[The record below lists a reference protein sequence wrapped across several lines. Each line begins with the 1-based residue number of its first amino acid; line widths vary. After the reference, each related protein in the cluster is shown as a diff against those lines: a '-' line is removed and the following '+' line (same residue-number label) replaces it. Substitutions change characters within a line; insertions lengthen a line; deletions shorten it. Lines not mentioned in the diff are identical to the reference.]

1 MNAEHRIAS
10 LRRRLVDEGIDAVL
24 ISGASNMTYLTG
36 FEHVIDRAIN
46 AACLVT
52 PDVSRFYTDFRY
64 QEAAETAAVGTP
76 WTVRVP
82 KESLYVELCAELRE
96 EGVQS
101 LAMESSVPYGRF
113 KFVSEQFQGR
123 VEPVN
128 QWVEEIRQVKEP
140 HEIERIAAAAALGDE
155 AFEHILGRIEPGL
168 TEREVALEL
177 EFFMR
182 RNGSE
187 GVAFD
192 PIVASGPNSARPHAQ
207 VSDRVIEN
215 GDLVKLDFGARIE
228 GYCSDM
234 TRTVVVGKATERQR
248 EIYSAALEANG
259 IGLAAVRPGLPA
271 CDIDRS
277 ARDALAAR
285 GFGGEYFGHSLGHGV
300 GIDVHEQPSISPLNR
315 DSVRIGS
322 VITIEPG
329 VYVPGLGGVRI
340 EDLVV
345 VEESGARLLT
355 HSTKDLIE
363 L

>member
-1 MNAEHRIAS
+1 MNAEHRIAA
-10 LRRRLVDEGIDAVL
+10 LRRRLVDEGIDAIMVTG
-24 ISGASNMTYLTG
+24 SSNMMYLTG
-36 FEHVIDRAIN
+36 FEHVIDPMIN

-64 QEAAETAAVGTP
+64 KEAAEAEAVGTP
-76 WTVRVP
+76 WVVRIQ
-82 KESLYVELCAELRE
+82 KESLYIELCQELRE
-96 EGVQS
+96 DGVES
-101 LAMESSVPYGRF
+101 LAVEMSVPYGRF
-113 KFVSEQFQGR
+113 KFISEQFLGR

-128 QWVEEIRQVKEP
+128 QWVEDIRRVKEP
-140 HEIERIAAAAALGDE
+140 HEIERIAAAAEIGDA
-155 AFEHILGRIEPGL
+155 AFQHILGFIGAGI
-168 TEREVALEL
+168 TERDVALEL

-182 RNGSE
+182 KNGSE
-187 GVAFD
+187 GIAFD

-207 VSDRVIEN
+207 VTDRVI
-215 GDLVKLDFGARIE
+215 GDGEFVKLDFGARAE

-234 TRTVVVGKATERQR
+234 TRTVVVGKASERHR
-248 EIYSAALEANG
+248 EIYDAVAEANG

-271 CDIDRS
+271 CDLDAS
-277 ARDALAAR
+277 ARDALGAR

-300 GIDVHEQPSISPLNR
+300 GIDVHEQPSITRLNR

-329 VYVPGLGGVRI
+329 VYVPGFGGVRI

-355 HSTKDLIE
+355 HATKDLIE

>member
-1 MNAEHRIAS
+1 VNAEHRIAA
-10 LRRRLVDEGIDAVL
+10 LRRRLADAGLDAVL
-24 ISGASNMTYLTG
+24 ITGASNMTYLTG
-36 FEHVIDRAIN
+36 FERVIDPGIN

-52 PDVSRFYTDFRY
+52 PDISRFYTDFRY
-64 QEAAETAAVGTP
+64 QEAAEAAALGTS
-76 WTVRVP
+76 WVVRIQ
-82 KESLYVELCAELRE
+82 KESLYVELCQELHA
-96 EGVQS
+96 EGVES
-101 LAMESSVPYGRF
+101 LAIESSVPYGRF

-123 VEPVN
+123 VEAVS

-140 HEIERIAAAAALGDE
+140 HEIERISIASRIGDA
-155 AFEHILGRIEPGL
+155 AFEHIVGFIRPGL

-207 VSDRVIEN
+207 VSDRVICVDE
-215 GDLVKLDFGARIE
+215 LVKLDFGARVE

-234 TRTVVVGKATERQR
+234 TRTVVVGKASERHR
-248 EIYSAALEANG
+248 EIYDAALEANSV
-259 IGLAAVRPGLPA
+259 GLRAVRPGLQA
-271 CDIDRS
+271 CEIDRA

-300 GIDVHEQPSISPLNR
+300 GLDVHEQPSIGPLNR

-329 VYVPGLGGVRI
+329 VYVPGFGGVRI

-345 VEESGARLLT
+345 VEESGARLLS